1 MPKARSKELV
11 LSYGSTYLYSQKTG
25 YNTMLDIIFQYGREP
40 VLIHR
45 ELIGFEGIQGFSYC
59 NTIFV
64 EKIKTADN
72 DLYSQLNI
80 KTGQTII

>member
-25 YNTMLDIIFQYGREP
+25 YYTMLDIFFQYGREP

-45 ELIGFEGIQGFSYC
+45 ELIGFEGIRGILLSFSV
-59 NTIFV
+59 T
-64 EKIKTADN
+64 
-72 DLYSQLNI
+72 NI
-80 KTGQTII
+80 HTVML